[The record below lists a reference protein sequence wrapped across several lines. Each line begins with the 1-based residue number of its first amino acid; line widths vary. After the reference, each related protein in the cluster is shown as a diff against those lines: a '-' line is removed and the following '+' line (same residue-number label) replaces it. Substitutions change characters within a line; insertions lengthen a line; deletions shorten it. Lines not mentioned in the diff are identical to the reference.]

1 MGQGTM
7 ADREGIR
14 TYGVVRYLLDFEYK
28 PVRHPEIAVIGSHM
42 RRSPRWEDTGFGDT
56 WVFADV
62 YTSYMRQGWQLTFHR
77 RIPGGMF
84 SGWYLISP
92 DFRWAKVHGGGGL
105 PAYPRQFHVRP
116 LRIADWIVTH
126 GWTDDWDVHAD
137 HGLLSVSPG
146 LAW

>member
-7 ADREGIR
+7 ADREHIR
-14 TYGVVRYLLDFEYK
+14 TYGVVRSLLDFEH
-28 PVRHPEIAVIGSHM
+28 PPARHPGIAVLDSYM
-42 RRSPRWEDTGFGDT
+42 RRNPRNVDTRFGDA

-62 YTSYMRQGWQLTFHR
+62 FTSYMRQGWQLTFHR
-77 RIPGGMF
+77 RTPGGMF
-84 SGWYLISP
+84 AGWYLISP

-105 PAYPRQFHVRP
+105 PVLPHHLHVRP

-126 GWTDDWDVHAD
+126 GWPDDWDVYVD
-137 HGLLSVSPG
+137 HGLLSVSPR